1 MATITYEKLG
11 RVGAR
16 VVGATPE
23 LLRDDDSFA
32 AQCLDVLE
40 ENGVLVFP
48 ELHIDDASQAAFTRK
63 LGTPVPFRRPKENP
77 EIWPVSLD
85 PQKNPSAEYLRG
97 TVLWHIDGAQ
107 DTIPAKA
114 TLLSGKVVSE
124 TGGETE
130 FASTYVAYDELS
142 DEEKERFADVRV
154 IHSLSGTQ
162 RKMFP
167 NPTPEQLA
175 AWAKQPDREH
185 PLVWQHRS
193 GKRSLVIGSTAV
205 EVVGMPDDQG
215 IALLDEL
222 LDRAT
227 TPDHVYRHEWTVGDM
242 VIWDNRGVL
251 HRVQPYDPD
260 SGREMHRSTI
270 EGDEPIQ

>member
-1 MATITYEKLG
+1 MATITFEKLG

-16 VVGATPE
+16 VVGANPQ
-23 LLRDDDSFA
+23 LLRDDDAFA
-32 AQCLDVLE
+32 ARCMEALE

-48 ELHIDDASQAAFTRK
+48 ELHVDDESQAAFTRK
-63 LGTPVPFRRPKENP
+63 FGTPVLSRHKTEMR
-77 EIWPVSLD
+77 EIWPISLD
-85 PQKNPSAEYLRG
+85 VEKSPSAEYLRG

-107 DTIPAKA
+107 DAIPAMA
-114 TLLSGKVVSE
+114 TLLSAKVVSE

-130 FASTYVAYDELS
+130 FASTYIAYDELA
-142 DEEKERFADVRV
+142 DEEKKRFMDVRV
-154 IHSLSGTQ
+154 VHSLTGTQ

-167 NPTPEQLA
+167 NPTPEQVA
-175 AWAKQPDREH
+175 GWAKQPDREH

-193 GKRSLVIGSTAV
+193 GKRSLVIGATAV
-205 EVVGMPDDQG
+205 DVVGMPDADG
-215 IALLDEL
+215 PALLDEL

-227 TPDHVYRHEWTVGDM
+227 TPDHIYQHKWQVGDM
-242 VIWDNRGVL
+242 VMWDNRGVL
-251 HRVQPYDPD
+251 HRVQPYAVD